1 MKIQDPS
8 NGQNPSS
15 ANADVILS
23 SGEKELMLNLLPSPS
38 PNITSYHVILDETHV
53 ANNAVTPLEFQSILA
68 ELTSIKIRATY
79 YPFPYSSVTFEEI
92 SLETAVI
99 GLDAPGKTRVK
110 FVENAT
116 CHMNYTGLS
125 CEKCAEGK
133 TVIIASAKHHNSHGR
148 QQLQRRRRL
157 FRFFFLCLFCWLFYL
172 FVCRDNIKE
181 YAKI

>member
-53 ANNAVTPLEFQSILA
+53 VNSAVTPLEFQSILA

-79 YPFPYSSVTFEEI
+79 YPFPHSSVTFEEI

-99 GLDAPGKTRVK
+99 GLEAPGETQAK

-116 CHMNYTGLS
+116 
-125 CEKCAEGK
+125 
-133 TVIIASAKHHNSHGR
+133 
-148 QQLQRRRRL
+148 
-157 FRFFFLCLFCWLFYL
+157 
-172 FVCRDNIKE
+172 
-181 YAKI
+181 